1 MSLKKISRLKPAEY
15 SYTDSSKGETKR
27 LTMGIMAQDI
37 DTIWPYEKYSILHK
51 DHQGYYAVDYI
62 QLISPI
68 IKAIQELSDKVDKLQ
83 EQIEKGA

>member
-1 MSLKKISRLKPAEY
+1 MSLKNISRLKPAEY

-27 LTMGIMAQDI
+27 LSMGIMAQDI
-37 DTIWPYEKYSILHK
+37 NEIWPYEKYSILNK
-51 DHQGYYAVDYI
+51 DTQGFYNVEYH
-62 QLISPI
+62 QLIAPI